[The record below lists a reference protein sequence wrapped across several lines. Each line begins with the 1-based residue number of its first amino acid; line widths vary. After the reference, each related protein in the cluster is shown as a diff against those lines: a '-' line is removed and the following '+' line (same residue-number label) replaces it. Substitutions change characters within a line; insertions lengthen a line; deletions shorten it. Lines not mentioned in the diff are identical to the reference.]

1 MWAVPDHWLPPAP
14 RRSLAFWRH
23 PREVASSKR
32 AVTGLEESIQ
42 SDPCFRCFKID
53 GTRAVGIRK
62 KSSAVDLSTEHGLH
76 HTYSGLGFSVDP
88 VVKNPPAN
96 AGGTRDMGSI
106 PGSGGSPGEEN
117 GNLLQYSCLGDSKDR
132 GTWQATVNDKVTKES
147 DTTYQLNNSNHKGSA
162 EIRFSGGW
170 KEDLCARGNLI
181 CKVQRKILSS
191 LIWYSRLKRVKK
203 KLLIMT
209 ASRMHTQRQNW
220 SNFVQFVVLQ

>member
-1 MWAVPDHWLPPAP
+1 MVDHLPA
-14 RRSLAFWRH
+14 
-23 PREVASSKR
+23 R
-32 AVTGLEESIQ
+32 AE
-42 SDPCFRCFKID
+42 D
-53 GTRAVGIRK
+53 
-62 KSSAVDLSTEHGLH
+62 
-76 HTYSGLGFSVDP
+76 
-88 VVKNPPAN
+88 
-96 AGGTRDMGSI
+96 TRDTCSI
-106 PGSGGSPGEEN
+106 SQLGRYPGEGDGEP
-117 GNLLQYSCLGDSKDR
+117 LQYSCLGDSKDR

-209 ASRMHTQRQNW
+209 ASRMHTQRQN
-220 SNFVQFVVLQ
+220 